1 MQNLR
6 ALTGMLWFD
15 SGRFAVG
22 HRIAIRRPWAKGHA
36 GRRRDSP
43 ATRSRGGALPA
54 TAGFGH
60 PGSILGRV

>member
-36 GRRRDSP
+36 GRRRDAPEQSF
-43 ATRSRGGALPA
+43 RGGAVPA
-54 TAGFGH
+54 LAKSA
-60 PGSILGRV
+60 P